1 MHMSGFAFAPA
12 DCIILLFQEW
22 KLDSAPKFAL
32 AALGTVAL
40 AVVGEGL
47 TWFRRK
53 RMSGAAALARAGR
66 LGELVRWLRHGP
78 TRWRVAMASLFA
90 VQAALGYALMLIAMT
105 YQARAAV
112 RVGGVAPGLG
122 SRPCACHGYG

>member
-32 AALGTVAL
+32 AALGTVA
-40 AVVGEGL
+40 
-47 TWFRRK
+47 
-53 RMSGAAALARAGR
+53 R
-66 LGELVRWLRHGP
+66 LGELVRWLRRGP
-78 TRWRVAMASLFA
+78 TRWRAAMASLFA

-112 RVGGVAPGLG
+112 RVGGFAPGLG
-122 SRPCACHGYG
+122 SRPCACHG